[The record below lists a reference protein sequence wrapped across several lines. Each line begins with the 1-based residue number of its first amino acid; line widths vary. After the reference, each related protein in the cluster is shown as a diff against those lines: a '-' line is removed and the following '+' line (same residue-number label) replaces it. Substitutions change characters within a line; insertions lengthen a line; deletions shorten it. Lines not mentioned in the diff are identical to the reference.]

1 MPKYN
6 LRATIYYWE
15 KSESTLDPKRIE
27 IMQWLQATSQD
38 EAFSELDN
46 IVLLKE
52 KDLIEQGFD
61 VRHDMY
67 SVSVDLT
74 PK

>member
-15 KSESTLDPKRIE
+15 KSESTMDPKRIE
-27 IMQWLQATSQD
+27 IMQWIEAPGND
-38 EAFSELDN
+38 EAFSELDK
-46 IVLLKE
+46 IVSAKE
-52 KDLIEQGFD
+52 DNLIEQGFG

-67 SVSVDLT
+67 SISVV
-74 PK
+74 PE